1 MIAGRGPSGPAPREV
16 EFEWNVTRD
25 IEQLDSGHD
34 APTGA
39 WSDGALLWLAENGD
53 GTDDAV
59 YAYDLAT
66 GERVEDREFELD
78 ESNRAPRSLWSNGE
92 TMWVAD
98 SGQDRLFAYDPPA
111 ASCWP
116 SMPWTPPTT
125 TRRVSDPT
133 ASPSGSPTTAP
144 STSSP
149 TWSRRPRALQPRTRT
164 RSRSREGPEAAQHRR
179 RADAGGAGGGGR
191 QAHQPD
197 ATDATL
203 DRIVAVR
210 GTAPAYIRCGNGPE
224 LTANA
229 LRDWCRN
236 GHRKRGRSARHRG
249 CGS

>member
-1 MIAGRGPSGPAPREV
+1 MKRAIASLIAGRGPSGPAPREV

-98 SGQDRLFAYDPPA
+98 SGQDRLFAYDP
-111 ASCWP
+111 ASGELLAEYALD
-116 SMPWTPPTT
+116 SAND
-125 TRRVSDPT
+125 DPQ
-133 ASPSGSPTTAP
+133 G
-144 STSSP
+144 
-149 TWSRRPRALQPRTRT
+149 L
-164 RSRSREGPEAAQHRR
+164 
-179 RADAGGAGGGGR
+179 
-191 QAHQPD
+191 
-197 ATDATL
+197 
-203 DRIVAVR
+203 
-210 GTAPAYIRCGNGPE
+210 
-224 LTANA
+224 
-229 LRDWCRN
+229 
-236 GHRKRGRSARHRG
+236 
-249 CGS
+249 